1 MMNAIEVEDLTKVY
15 ASSGRAALRALD
27 GVSFQV
33 PQGAV
38 FGLLGPNGAGKTT
51 LIKILTTIIA
61 PTSGRAS
68 VLGRDVGRQP
78 LDVRRQIA
86 VVLQQAAVE
95 TLLTVKDNLLIYAYF
110 HGVGRREAQQRLSA
124 VVEEFGLGDKLN
136 ETVYDLSIGTKRR
149 VQVAKIFMVDAPVI
163 FLDEATT
170 GMDPLMKRRVMD
182 RIRAEAVKGRT
193 VLLTTQVLSEAEQ
206 LCDAILIVDRGRT
219 RASGTLQELRKLSA
233 QMFRVNLT
241 LAVMND
247 GLMRRLE
254 ALAPIEMRVDGSAVE
269 MLFQGEEASLL
280 GALADIARSVSITDF
295 AIRGADLEQ
304 IFVTLLKEPS

>member
-1 MMNAIEVEDLTKVY
+1 MHAIEVDGLTKVY
-15 ASSGRAALRALD
+15 RSSGHSELHALA
-27 GVSFQV
+27 GVSFEV
-33 PQGAV
+33 PQGSV

-61 PTSGRAS
+61 PTSGRAA

-78 LDVRRQIA
+78 LEVRQQIA

-95 TLLTVKDNLLIYAYF
+95 TLLTVQDNLLIYAYL
-110 HGVGRREAQQRLSA
+110 HGIGRRDAQSRLNA

-170 GMDPLMKRRVMD
+170 GMDPLMKRRIMD
-182 RIRAEAVKGRT
+182 RIRAEAANGRT

-206 LCDAILIVDRGRT
+206 LCDAIVIIDRGRT
-219 RASGTLQELRKLSA
+219 RASGTLQELRQLSA
-233 QMFRVNLT
+233 QMFQVTLT
-241 LAVMND
+241 FASMSGD
-247 GLMRRLE
+247 LMRRLE
-254 ALAPIEMRVDGSAVE
+254 ALTPMEMRFDGAAVE

-280 GALADIARSVSITDF
+280 GALADIARLVPITDF
-295 AIRGADLEQ
+295 EIRRADLEQ
-304 IFVTLLKEPS
+304 IFVTLLKDAS